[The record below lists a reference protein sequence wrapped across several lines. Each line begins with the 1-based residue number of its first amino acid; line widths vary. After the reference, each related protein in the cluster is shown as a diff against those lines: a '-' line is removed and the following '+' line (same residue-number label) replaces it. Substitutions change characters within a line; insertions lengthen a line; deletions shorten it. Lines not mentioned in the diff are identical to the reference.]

1 MSKHVV
7 ILGAVALGPKV
18 ASRLKRVAPDF
29 QVTMLD
35 KDRLISYGGCG
46 IPYYVSGDINDIK
59 ELRSTI
65 YHMERNEDFFDKVK
79 HCQVL
84 TGKEVLEI
92 DRQQKLIHFQD
103 VDNQSKDQL
112 EYDYL
117 VLATGSTPIIPNL
130 PGIDLPRVFAV
141 SNLHEATEIKDLLS
155 QGQLESVAVVGA
167 GAIGVEMAEALTD
180 LWGIETT
187 LVEMQDRVLPAALG
201 PEMAWLV
208 QKKLQDNEVQVLT
221 KTQALRIQGDQEHGV
236 TALETTQGNIECQA
250 VIFCIGVRPNTK
262 LARDAG
268 LPLGPQQGILVDSRM
283 RTVDPSI
290 YAGGDCVQQLHLLSG
305 EYIHLPLGSLANRQG
320 RVIGSNIAGGN
331 QKFQGVLGN
340 FCVKV
345 FETGVAR
352 AGLTLE
358 QAKGAGFEPVS
369 AIVVQTD
376 RAHFYPTAALMYMQ
390 LIADKKT
397 RQVLGV
403 EAVGPNGDAVKA
415 RVDAIAVAMS
425 HEADLEE
432 ISNLEV
438 SYSPPYASAMDIV
451 NTCANVLQNIM
462 DGLNQSSSPLEFLQ
476 AFQEDGCRVLD
487 IRSPDLAQSCTQKY
501 GQKWINIPL
510 SQVKERFQDIPGDQP
525 LFVYCNTGTTAYEV
539 QRYLNTQGLEQAKSV
554 QGSFAMIKQLDPD
567 FESLQTEDQQDR
579 PTQDPAN

>member
-46 IPYYVSGDINDIK
+46 IPYYVGGDINDIK
-59 ELRSTI
+59 DLRSTI

-92 DRQQKLIHFQD
+92 DREHKKIRYQD
-103 VDNQSKDQL
+103 VQDQSPGEL

-117 VLATGSTPIIPNL
+117 VLATGSTPIIPRL
-130 PGIDLPRVFAV
+130 PGADLPHVFAV
-141 SNLHEATEIKDLLS
+141 SNLHEAARIKELLS

-208 QKKLQDNEVQVLT
+208 QKELQDNEVQVLT
-221 KTQALRIQGDQEHGV
+221 KTQALRILGDQEHGV
-236 TALETTQGNIECQA
+236 TALETTQGEIDCQA

-262 LARDAG
+262 LAREAG
-268 LPLGPQQGILVDSRM
+268 LPLGPQQGLLVDSRM
-283 RTVDPSI
+283 RTIDPSI
-290 YAGGDCVQQLHLLSG
+290 YAGGDCAQQLHLISG
-305 EYIHLPLGSLANRQG
+305 DYVHLPLGSLANRQG

-331 QKFQGVLGN
+331 YKFKGVLGN

-358 QAKGAGFEPVS
+358 QAKGAGFEPAS
-369 AIVVQTD
+369 ALVVQTD

-390 LIADKKT
+390 IIADKKT
-397 RQVLGV
+397 KQVLGV

-415 RVDAIAVAMS
+415 RVDAIAIAMS

-476 AFQEDGCRVLD
+476 AFQEDGCNVLD
-487 IRSPDLAQSCTQKY
+487 VRSPDLAQNCTRKY

-539 QRYLNTQGLEQAKSV
+539 QRYLNAQGLEQAKSV
-554 QGSFAMIKQLDPD
+554 QGSYAMIKELDND
-567 FESLQTEDQQDR
+567 FESLESE
-579 PTQDPAN
+579 